1 MNDMSRYSI
10 IALIALL
17 MVFMPGIGSA
27 AGVSPDS
34 SITYT
39 ITVQEDGTGIWH
51 VEYRTLLAS
60 NEDLEM
66 FDSYAKNISTLY
78 LPQFQDL
85 MQRSASQAAV
95 ATSRKMEIT
104 DFSGD
109 AAIQTSPTGR
119 YGVVFYSFSW
129 KGFAKPGDQITIG
142 DAFAGG
148 MYLAKDNTLIIR
160 YPTGYTVI
168 LAEPAPDQA
177 RDGLIWYG
185 QRSFGAGEPRL
196 VFEQSGFPFVPVL
209 LGSVLVLIVFTGL
222 FFFLKKRSPGEP
234 NKTVE
239 PVDPEDHEDP
249 EDPES
254 TPVPLSESEMFS
266 LEEKIVQLLKASNG
280 EQYQS
285 EIVKN
290 LGLPKS
296 TVSATLNDLH
306 QRGVIQKIKK
316 GRENLIRLT

>member
-1 MNDMSRYSI
+1 MEYITRLSIVII
-10 IALIALL
+10 IAVLLVSIPVIAD
-17 MVFMPGIGSA
+17 A
-27 AGVSPDS
+27 APVPPDS

-39 ITVQEDGTGIWH
+39 ITIKEDGTANWH

-60 NEDLEM
+60 DEDVRA
-66 FDSYAKNISTLY
+66 FDSYTKNVSLTY

-85 MQRSASQAAV
+85 MQRSAAQAAA
-95 ATSRKMEIT
+95 ATSRPMEIT
-104 DFSGD
+104 DFAGD
-109 AAIQTSPTGR
+109 AVIQTTPTGR
-119 YGVVFYSFSW
+119 YGVVYYSFSW
-129 KGFAKPGDQITIG
+129 KNFAKTGTDLAIG

-148 MYLAKDNTLIIR
+148 LYLAKDNTLVIR
-160 YPTGYTVI
+160 YPSGYTVSG
-168 LAEPAPDQA
+168 AEPAPDQV

-196 VFEQSGFPFVPVL
+196 VFEKPGFPWLPVL
-209 LGSVLVLIVFTGL
+209 LGGLLCVILLGGLYVVLA
-222 FFFLKKRSPGEP
+222 KRRSPQP
-234 NKTVE
+234 VE
-239 PVDPEDHEDP
+239 ADDPPV
-249 EDPES
+249 
-254 TPVPLSESEMFS
+254 TLSETELFS
-266 LEEKIVQLLKASNG
+266 LEERVIQLLKTSGG

-316 GRENLIRLT
+316 GRENLIRLL

>member
-1 MNDMSRYSI
+1 MKYMTRNSA
-10 IALIALL
+10 IALIVLL
-17 MVFMPGIGSA
+17 ILCIPGSA
-27 AGVSPDS
+27 GAAPVPPDS

-39 ITVQEDGTGIWH
+39 ITVGEDGTGIWH

-60 NEDLEM
+60 DDDLNV
-66 FDSYAKNISTLY
+66 FDNYAKNVSTLY

-85 MQRSASQAAV
+85 MQRSVAQAAA

-109 AAIQTSPTGR
+109 TVIQTSPTGR

-129 KGFAKPGDQITIG
+129 RGFARTGDQLTIG

-148 MYLAKDNTLIIR
+148 LYLAKDHTLIIQ
-160 YPTGYTVI
+160 YPAGYTVS
-168 LAEPAPDQA
+168 LAEPAPDQV

-196 VFEQSGFPFVPVL
+196 VFERSGFPWLPLL
-209 LGSVLVLIVFTGL
+209 LGSVLAIIVIAGL
-222 FFFLKKRSPGEP
+222 LFIIKKRHRNEAPDEP
-234 NKTVE
+234 
-239 PVDPEDHEDP
+239 DGAA
-249 EDPES
+249 
-254 TPVPLSESEMFS
+254 VPLSEADLVS
-266 LEEKIVQLLKASNG
+266 LEEKIIHLLKTTGG

-306 QRGVIQKIKK
+306 RRGIIQKVKK

>member
-1 MNDMSRYSI
+1 MNSMTRYSI
-10 IALIALL
+10 IFLTVLL
-17 MVFMPGIGSA
+17 MVCIPGMAGSA
-27 AGVSPDS
+27 PVPPDS

-60 NEDLEM
+60 DEEIKVFEN
-66 FDSYAKNISTLY
+66 YAENVSTLY

-85 MQRSASQAAV
+85 MQRSAAQAAA

-109 AAIQTSPTGR
+109 AVIQTSPTGR

-129 KGFAKPGDQITIG
+129 KGFAKTGDELTIG
-142 DAFAGG
+142 DALAGG
-148 MYLAKDNTLIIR
+148 LYLAKDHTLIIQ
-160 YPTGYTVI
+160 YPAGYSVI
-168 LAEPAPDQA
+168 LAEPAPDQV

-196 VFEQSGFPFVPVL
+196 VFERSGFSWLPVL
-209 LGSVLVLIVFTGL
+209 LGSVLIIIVIAGLFLIV
-222 FFFLKKRSPGEP
+222 KKRRSSEP
-234 NKTVE
+234 AE
-239 PVDPEDHEDP
+239 PDEPDDTA
-249 EDPES
+249 DL
-254 TPVPLSESEMFS
+254 LSEEEMVS
-266 LEEKIVQLLKASNG
+266 LEERILQMIKANGG

-296 TVSATLNDLH
+296 TVSASLNDLH
-306 QRGVIQKIKK
+306 QRGVIQKVKK

>member
-1 MNDMSRYSI
+1 MIRYRI
-10 IALIALL
+10 FFLIALL
-17 MVFMPGIGSA
+17 LVCTVGIAGA
-27 AGVSPDS
+27 ASVPPDS

-39 ITVQEDGTGIWH
+39 ITVGEDGTGIWH
-51 VEYRTLLAS
+51 VEYRTMLAS
-60 NEDLEM
+60 EDDQM
-66 FDSYAKNISTLY
+66 AFDAYAKNLSILF
-78 LPQFQDL
+78 LPQFRDL

-109 AAIQTSPTGR
+109 AAIQTSPTGK
-119 YGVVFYSFSW
+119 YGVVFYSFNW
-129 KGFAKPGDQITIG
+129 KGFAKPGDQLAIG

-148 MYLAKDNTLIIR
+148 MYLAKDNTLILR
-160 YPTGYTVI
+160 YPAGYTVS
-168 LAEPAPDQA
+168 LAEPAPDQL

-185 QRSFGAGEPRL
+185 QRSFGAGEPRII
-196 VFEQSGFPFVPVL
+196 FERSSFPWLPVIAGSILMVIVISGMFFV
-209 LGSVLVLIVFTGL
+209 
-222 FFFLKKRSPGEP
+222 LKKRRNEDT
-234 NKTVE
+234 NE
-239 PVDPEDHEDP
+239 PVETDDSD
-249 EDPES
+249 S
-254 TPVPLSESEMFS
+254 TSVPLSNAEMIS
-266 LEEKIVQLLKASNG
+266 LEEKIIQLLKASNG

-306 QRGVIQKIKK
+306 KRGIIQKVKK